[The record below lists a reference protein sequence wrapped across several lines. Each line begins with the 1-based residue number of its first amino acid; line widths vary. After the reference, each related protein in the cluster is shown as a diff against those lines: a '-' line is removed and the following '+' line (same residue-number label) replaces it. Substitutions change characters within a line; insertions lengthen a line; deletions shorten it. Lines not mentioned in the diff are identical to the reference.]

1 MVILKVFLL
10 LIPGVGVFL
19 NKLDPSNLELA
30 AIFGFV
36 MGATVIALAPG
47 VGGWID
53 RTKRLTAALTFLVV
67 QNLAVAAACVVLVLN
82 FWLFVD
88 IPGFPDWVAPALV
101 ILLSTAANLGK

>member
-1 MVILKVFLL
+1 M
-10 LIPGVGVFL
+10 GVFL
-19 NKLDPSNLELA
+19 TKLDPTNLQLA
-30 AIFGFV
+30 AVFGFV
-36 MGATVIALAPG
+36 MGSTVILLAPG

-88 IPGFPDWVAPALV
+88 ITGFPDWVAPALV
-101 ILLSTAANLGK
+101 ILLSTVANLGR